1 MDNDDAIVGRI
12 LKRRDILA
20 LFGAAG
26 AGLIAAACGGDAKP
40 SNATP
45 ASATPVTGAAGTT
58 PATSGA
64 TGTGSAT
71 QAATATGTTAAT
83 ASGAAAVV
91 PTTLP
96 QCVVTPA
103 LTEGPFFVDEKLNRA
118 DIRPEPSTGVPVEGV
133 PLSLAFNVQSFGAA
147 GCRPLANAT
156 VDVWQCDAA
165 GVYSDVSDGA
175 TNARGKK
182 FLRGY
187 QVTDA
192 NGIATFTTIFPGWY
206 QGRTVH
212 IHFKVRGTAA
222 NGKAYEFT
230 SQIFFEDSVADEVF
244 KSAPYAA
251 KGPRTTRN
259 ANDSIFRQ
267 SGNSL
272 LVPIARTGSGYAGS
286 FAIGLTSVA

>member
-1 MDNDDAIVGRI
+1 
-12 LKRRDILA
+12 
-20 LFGAAG
+20 
-26 AGLIAAACGGDAKP
+26 
-40 SNATP
+40 
-45 ASATPVTGAAGTT
+45 
-58 PATSGA
+58 
-64 TGTGSAT
+64 
-71 QAATATGTTAAT
+71 
-83 ASGAAAVV
+83 
-91 PTTLP
+91 
-96 QCVVTPA
+96 
-103 LTEGPFFVDEKLNRA
+103 
-118 DIRPEPSTGVPVEGV
+118 VEGV

-206 QGRTVH
+206 QATVH
-212 IHFKVRGTAA
+212 PLQGAGHRGMRT
-222 NGKAYEFT
+222 NSPPDLLRG
-230 SQIFFEDSVADEVF
+230 QRGGGVF
-244 KSAPYAA
+244 KATLRRE
-251 KGPRTTRN
+251 GPHHAQRQRQHLP
-259 ANDSIFRQ
+259 Q

-272 LVPIARTGSGYAGS
+272 LVPIARTGSGYAGT